1 MTKRLLVGGM
11 LCGLL
16 LQGAGQTADKPAR
29 KAGAKPPVPK
39 SAAPKN
45 PRLTN
50 APQTLDKLSRLSPE
64 ERQRALAKLPAQRRD
79 NIEKRL
85 QEFDKMPAG
94 QQERVRER
102 LEKLNALPQERRVEV
117 RRSIQEFSTFPQE
130 RKAGLN
136 REVRKLAA
144 MDPAVREQY
153 LASPGFRDKYSEG
166 DRRLIADLVEV
177 APSVVR
183 Q

>member
-1 MTKRLLVGGM
+1 MTRRLLVGGM

-29 KAGAKPPVPK
+29 KATAKP
-39 SAAPKN
+39 AAAAKN
-45 PRLTN
+45 PRPAN
-50 APQTLDKLSRLSPE
+50 APQTLDKLYRLSPE
-64 ERQRALAKLPAQRRD
+64 ERQRALSNLPSPRRQ

-94 QQERVRER
+94 QQDRVRER

-117 RRSIQEFSTFPQE
+117 RRSIQEFSQFPQE

-144 MDPAVREQY
+144 MDPAAREQY
-153 LASPGFRDKYSEG
+153 LASSGFREKYSEG
-166 DRRLIADLVEV
+166 DRKLIADLVEV
-177 APSVVR
+177 APSAAR